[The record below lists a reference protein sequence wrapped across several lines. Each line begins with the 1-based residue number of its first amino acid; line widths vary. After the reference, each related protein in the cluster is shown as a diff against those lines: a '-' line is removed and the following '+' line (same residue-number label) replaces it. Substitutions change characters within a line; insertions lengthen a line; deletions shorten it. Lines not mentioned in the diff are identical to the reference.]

1 MLLANVLRGLV
12 VSVVVV
18 GAVGCGLRK
27 EDDDPGE
34 GEGEDVS
41 SEEQALVEE
50 SLAMEASSQQATA
63 LGSIPSLALANAAFD
78 EDPVAAQDRA
88 VAHFEP
94 AGCLTVTREANVVTY
109 TFDGCTGP
117 WGLVELRGKEIATF
131 HPAAQGTIDVSLAS
145 EDLTLTDTHSGKIVA
160 VEHAADVVITKGEGG
175 AGSMV
180 WRGGFTA
187 TNEAGKT
194 LSHTSDITASVDA
207 EGCRT
212 VDGTTRNSG
221 ARGGVTTTFDGLT
234 RCASPGECPAGTV
247 SAVADGGATFSIEF
261 DGSDIAIYTG
271 PGGGEWEIPL
281 ACFPM
286 E

>member
-18 GAVGCGLRK
+18 GAVGCNLRK
-27 EDDDPGE
+27 EDTDEPSDGE
-34 GEGEDVS
+34 QVTGED
-41 SEEQALVEE
+41 EALVEQ

-63 LGSIPSLALANAAFD
+63 LGSIPSLAMANAGPD
-78 EDPVAAQDRA
+78 EDPVAIQDRA

-94 AGCLTVTREANVVTY
+94 AGCLTVSREANVVTY

-145 EDLTLTDTHSGKIVA
+145 EDLSLTDTRTDEVVA
-160 VEHAADVVITKGEGG
+160 VEHAADVVITKGEDG

-187 TNEAGKT
+187 TNEAGKALT
-194 LSHTSDITASVDA
+194 HTSDITASIDA

-221 ARGGVTTTFDGLT
+221 ERGGITTTFDGLT
-234 RCASPGECPAGTV
+234 RCSSPGECPAGTV

-261 DGSDIAIYTG
+261 DGSDVAIYTG
-271 PGGGEWEIPL
+271 PAGREWEIPL

-286 E
+286 D